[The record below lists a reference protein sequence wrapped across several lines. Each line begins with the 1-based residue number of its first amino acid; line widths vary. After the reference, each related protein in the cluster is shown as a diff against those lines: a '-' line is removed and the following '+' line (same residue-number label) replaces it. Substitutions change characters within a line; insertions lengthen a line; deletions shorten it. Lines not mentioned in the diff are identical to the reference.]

1 MLGDWL
7 EEDHGENLAAFFR
20 LFGGLSAA
28 VIGLT
33 YFYNILGQWIG
44 NHTHLQAVSKTGGL
58 AFQAC
63 FEVFR
68 GLIKKSLEG

>member
-7 EEDHGENLAAFFR
+7 EEDRGENLTVFFR

-44 NHTHLQAVSKTGGL
+44 RLWRL
-58 AFQAC
+58 
-63 FEVFR
+63 R
-68 GLIKKSLEG
+68 

>member
-1 MLGDWL
+1 MEALELFSSLSLWSSPFQVYLDFMLGDWL
-7 EEDHGENLAAFFR
+7 EEDRGENLTVFFR

-44 NHTHLQAVSKTGGL
+44 R
-58 AFQAC
+58 
-63 FEVFR
+63 FR
-68 GLIKKSLEG
+68 

>member
-44 NHTHLQAVSKTGGL
+44 NHTHLQAVSKTGG
-58 AFQAC
+58 
-63 FEVFR
+63 VFR
-68 GLIKKSLEG
+68 GLIKKKFRRLTLI